1 MSYLLD
7 TNIFICSKNEL
18 PMDIFHGFWQRLADL
33 AHAGQIFSS
42 VKVKVEID
50 RGNDELKQWC
60 NDQLPKEFFLPFE
73 AYEEYARLMTWAN
86 GNPVFSVPAKQEFAT
101 VADGYLVATAA
112 AKGMKV
118 VTFETW
124 QSWFTFFSPRV
135 PHPIQQEVLFILLS
149 HVSHLQTVYGPNI
162 QRLFIY
168 IIFLIKG
175 HEYPVEQVLS
185 PS

>member
-118 VTFETW
+118 VTFET
-124 QSWFTFFSPRV
+124 SDPLCRKRV
-135 PHPIQQEVLFILLS
+135 KIPDACIALGVEYCSLNDVLHALNVVI
-149 HVSHLQTVYGPNI
+149 
-162 QRLFIY
+162 
-168 IIFLIKG
+168 
-175 HEYPVEQVLS
+175 
-185 PS
+185 